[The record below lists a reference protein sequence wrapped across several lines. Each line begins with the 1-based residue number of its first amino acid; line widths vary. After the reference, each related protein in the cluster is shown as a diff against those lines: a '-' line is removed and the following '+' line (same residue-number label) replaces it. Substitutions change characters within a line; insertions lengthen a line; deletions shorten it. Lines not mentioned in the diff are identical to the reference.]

1 MISETNQMV
10 MMRISPLH
18 GFGEPEGQAAVMM
31 AHKAFGCFMGLLEY
45 DRHEEIAVL
54 LGQLG
59 ATMRE
64 KGPPED
70 SDESMPAEVNSESS
84 ALCRLWPV
92 GGVRS

>member
-1 MISETNQMV
+1 MIW
-10 MMRISPLH
+10 ISPLH
-18 GFGEPEGQAAVMM
+18 GFAEPESQAAVMM

-84 ALCRLWPV
+84 ALCRLRPV